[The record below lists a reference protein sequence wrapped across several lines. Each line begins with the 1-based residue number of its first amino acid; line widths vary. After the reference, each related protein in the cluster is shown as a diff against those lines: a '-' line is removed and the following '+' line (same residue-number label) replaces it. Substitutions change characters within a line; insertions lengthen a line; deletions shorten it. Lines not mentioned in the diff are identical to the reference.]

1 MGGLGKW
8 ILVAT
13 EWLDVERLE
22 DKQYLGKHWNSDK
35 WASYH
40 MGTEAENIQSQF
52 LLVLDEVKKLVGKKD
67 GVGKWRKFTGL

>member
-1 MGGLGKW
+1 M
-8 ILVAT
+8 
-13 EWLDVERLE
+13 ERLE

-67 GVGKWRKFTGL
+67 GVGK